1 MLPTLNA
8 RGDVVIIDKVSV
20 QFTPLQRNE
29 LIVAKSPTKNGQK
42 VCKRVIAL
50 VRCCSAVVHWCLR
63 CFARLLAQLT
73 VALPPPGW

>member
-1 MLPTLNA
+1 MLPSLNA
-8 RGDVVIIDKVSV
+8 RGDVVIIDKLSV

-50 VRCCSAVVHWCLR
+50 VRCCVNCCLL
-63 CFARLLAQLT
+63 CLLAC
-73 VALPPPGW
+73 